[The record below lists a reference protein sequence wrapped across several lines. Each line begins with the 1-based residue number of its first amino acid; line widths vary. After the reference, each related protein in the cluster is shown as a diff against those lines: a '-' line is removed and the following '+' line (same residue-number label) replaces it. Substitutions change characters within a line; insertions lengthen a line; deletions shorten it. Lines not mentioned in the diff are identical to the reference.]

1 MRAIIIAVGSE
12 LLNLDRLDTNSIYI
26 ARRLRE
32 FGILTDMKMV
42 VGDNHDYLAWVVRQA
57 YKRAQIVIT
66 TGGLGPTDDDITRE
80 AVADAI
86 QRELVFR
93 EDLVADIRER
103 FRKRRLKMP
112 DNNARQAF
120 VIEGGAVLDNPV
132 GTAPGIFL
140 DSGPCRV
147 LLLPG
152 PPVEMR
158 PMFDR
163 VLEESIAPLSR
174 YHVYTRSFRIA
185 GVTESEADERL
196 NSLIGGIRNLGLTIL
211 ATPGLIEIRLMGR
224 SRKDPKEAEEPVE
237 TAVARIREGFRKE
250 IVTEREE
257 SFEGAILRLL
267 QERGLTLALAESC
280 TGGGL
285 SNRITNVPGS
295 SRVFLGGI
303 VAYSNDLKVELLGVN
318 PETLEAK
325 GAVSPEMAAEMAEGI
340 RRRTGADLGLSITG
354 IAGPDGGVPG
364 KPVGLVHMHLAA
376 GENSRSRRCI
386 FPGDRK
392 VVKTR
397 SENFALN
404 LIREFLVGIE

>member
-196 NSLIGGIRNLGLTIL
+196 NSLIGGIRNLALTIL

>member
-224 SRKDPKEAEEPVE
+224 SRKDPREAEEPVE